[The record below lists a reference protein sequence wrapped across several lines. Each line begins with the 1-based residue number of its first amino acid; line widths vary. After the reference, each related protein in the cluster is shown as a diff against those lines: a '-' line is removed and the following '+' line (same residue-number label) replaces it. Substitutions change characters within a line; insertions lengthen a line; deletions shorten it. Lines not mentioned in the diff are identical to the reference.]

1 MMLVIVILANLTT
14 KFLGKNWTAAGKP
27 AVFLTEDNMS
37 KIQDM
42 RELVNLHAS
51 GLSDEEIAER
61 IPYRNVD
68 WVQEVRSFLEL
79 PQNFP
84 VRSRRQAQKPVQFES
99 MVSHYEASKKKSRK
113 CLKCALLFESE
124 GPQNRICRLC
134 SKKQS
139 FNLGQ
144 EWVGAS
150 L

>member
-1 MMLVIVILANLTT
+1 
-14 KFLGKNWTAAGKP
+14 
-27 AVFLTEDNMS
+27 MS

-84 VRSRRQAQKPVQFES
+84 IRSRRQTQKPVQFEF
-99 MVSHYEASKKKSRK
+99 MVSHYEANKKKSRK
-113 CLKCALLFESE
+113 CLKCASSFESE
-124 GPQNRICRLC
+124 GPQNRICRPC